1 MNENTNQIV
10 NGIISK
16 AQKEGRTLLTE
27 VEAKTIFN
35 NVGIKTVDTR
45 LATTSE
51 EAVNISNQLGYPVVI
66 KIVSPDIT
74 HKSDVGGVKLDLK
87 NPVEVAEAHQ
97 SIMTAVNARFPAAR
111 IDGVSVQN
119 MAKPG
124 IEIVVGMTKDPQFG
138 PVLMFGLGGI
148 LVEILK
154 DVSFKVVP
162 LTQRDAREMIREIK
176 GYKLLNGYRGQEPV
190 NIANLE
196 DILLRL
202 SDFCE
207 KTPEI
212 KEIDLNPILARAD
225 SAIAVDAR
233 IILE

>member
-1 MNENTNQIV
+1 MNQNTNQIV
-10 NGIISK
+10 KNIINQAK
-16 AQKEGRTLLTE
+16 KESRTLLTE
-27 VEAKTIFN
+27 IEAKIIFN
-35 NVGIKTVDTR
+35 SLGIPAVETS
-45 LATTSE
+45 LAVSDE
-51 EAVNISNQLGYPVVI
+51 EAVKTSNRLGYPVVL

-74 HKSDVGGVKLDLK
+74 HKSDVGGVKLGLK
-87 NPVEVAEAHQ
+87 NSDEVAEAYRT
-97 SIMTAVNARFPAAR
+97 IMSVVKGRFPEAR
-111 IDGVSVQN
+111 IEGVSVQN

-124 IEIVVGMTKDPQFG
+124 IEVVVGMTKDAQFG
-138 PVLMFGLGGI
+138 PVIMFGLGGI

-162 LTQRDAREMIREIK
+162 LTPKDAREMIKEIK

-190 NIANLE
+190 NLAILE

-212 KEIDLNPILARAD
+212 KEVDLNPIFARSD